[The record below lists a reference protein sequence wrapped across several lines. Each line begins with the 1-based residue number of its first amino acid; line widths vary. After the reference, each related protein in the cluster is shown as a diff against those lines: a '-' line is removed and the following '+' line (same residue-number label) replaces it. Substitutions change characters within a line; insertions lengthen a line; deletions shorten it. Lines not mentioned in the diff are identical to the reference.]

1 VNARPRN
8 PDTHCRLRTYIS
20 GLPGTGNPPIAPP
33 PHVHMTHRLSESG
46 WEPPSVDRI
55 LFNFDRIYA
64 SGIFC
69 RVVSPQLLESQ
80 SRIMSAIALMAE
92 KLKATLGPHDQ
103 SPPGNRR
110 PRYAP
115 QFNCQYTYSI
125 YFHRFFTTSSSQETK
140 HDTLIMRHQRERR
153 LYTEAVKRT
162 EKDSPLYLEP
172 TTANIALVYNQLTT
186 SLEFW
191 EDAKFW
197 CGMPW
202 WRKPQLDFPWAPPR
216 LSPETLDHS
225 PPPAR
230 PLSIAS
236 SDSRRTVTFGEGE
249 KDSSP
254 VAPALTRVP
263 RCSTSTRFELSVVRP
278 LLSRAKPI
286 SV

>member
-1 VNARPRN
+1 
-8 PDTHCRLRTYIS
+8 
-20 GLPGTGNPPIAPP
+20 
-33 PHVHMTHRLSESG
+33 MTHRLSESS
-46 WEPPSVDRI
+46 WKPPSVDRI

-103 SPPGNRR
+103 SPPESRR
-110 PRYAP
+110 PRYVP
-115 QFNCQYTYSI
+115 QFNCQYTCFI
-125 YFHRFFTTSSSQETK
+125 YFHRFFTVSSSQETK

-153 LYTEAVKRT
+153 LHTEAVKRT
-162 EKDSPLYLEP
+162 ERNSPLYLEP
-172 TTANIALVYNQLTT
+172 TTANIALVYNQLTA

-202 WRKPQLDFPWAPPR
+202 WRRPQLDFPWAPPR
-216 LSPETLDHS
+216 PSSETLDHNPS
-225 PPPAR
+225 PGR
-230 PLSIAS
+230 PLSTAS

-254 VAPALTRVP
+254 IAPALARVP
-263 RCSTSTRFELSVVRP
+263 RCSTSTRSELSVVRVFLP
-278 LLSRAKPI
+278 RVKSI